1 MQKNLRTKTIGIIAL
16 LLIFVYGIFG
26 IPGGFSGT
34 ALSKGL
40 LSAGAFRK
48 GIHLGLDLK
57 GGMYLVMQ
65 VEVNEAVGAQT
76 DSDAASIQNAFQ
88 QNGIAG
94 ASVTKPDANRPDFLQ
109 ITGVPAAHTA
119 DVSSLLN
126 SQFGS
131 QYDIAPGP
139 NNSWTLTMK
148 PTVESDLKQRALNRS
163 IDVIE
168 SRINSL
174 GVSEPVVE
182 PYQLGSY
189 QILVELPGVDDLSRV
204 ENVIQQTARL
214 STHAVLNEQPWP
226 DRQTALQAL
235 GGVVPPDAELVQS
248 VPGASGDI
256 STGEWY
262 ELSKIPVW
270 GGTDIRDAKADTDPQ
285 TNEPEVVFYL
295 TNAAGDRFGQFTTA
309 NIGKSMA
316 VVLNDRIYEVA
327 VIKGVIHDTG
337 NISGGN
343 MSMQQAQDLATL
355 LSTGALPA
363 SLKYL
368 QESTVGPSLG
378 ADSIHQ
384 GVVASIVGM
393 LAVMI
398 FMLIYYRG
406 AGVNADLALFLN
418 LVILLG
424 FMGFSGAVLTLPG
437 IAGVILTIGMGV
449 DSNVLIF
456 ERIREELRA
465 GKSPAAAVDQ
475 GFAHAWTTILDTH
488 VTTIVS
494 AVILYA
500 TTGSV
505 GPVKGF
511 AITLIFGLL
520 ANLFTAVFVSRVI
533 FDAHLTRKLHGEPIS
548 I

>member
-1 MQKNLRTKTIGIIAL
+1 MQKNLRTKTIGIIAIL
-16 LLIFVYGIFG
+16 LFFIYGIFG

-34 ALSKGL
+34 AIRNSILK
-40 LSAGAFRK
+40 R
-48 GIHLGLDLK
+48 IHLGLDLK
-57 GGMYLVMQ
+57 GGMHLVLQ

-76 DSDAASIQNAFQ
+76 DSDSASIQNAFQ
-88 QNGIAG
+88 QNGIIG
-94 ASVTKPDANRPDFLQ
+94 ASIAKPDTNRPDFIQ

-139 NNSWTLTMK
+139 NNSWTLAMK
-148 PTVESDLKQRALNRS
+148 PTVESDLKQRALDRS
-163 IDVIE
+163 IDVIQ

-174 GVSEPVVE
+174 GVTEPIVE

-204 ENVIQQTARL
+204 ENVIQSTARL
-214 STHAVLNEQPWP
+214 STHAVLGGPWP
-226 DRQTALQAL
+226 DQQTALQSL
-235 GGVVPPDAELVQS
+235 GGMVPPDAELAQS
-248 VPGASGDI
+248 VPGASSDT

-270 GGTDIRDAKADTDPQ
+270 GGTDIRDAKADNDQQ

-295 TNAAGDRFGQFTTA
+295 TNAAGDKFGQFTSA
-309 NIGKSMA
+309 NIGKDMA
-316 VVLNDRIYEVA
+316 IVLDNRIYEVA
-327 VIKGVIHDTG
+327 VIKGEIHDTG

-343 MSMQQAQDLATL
+343 MSMQQAQDLSML
-355 LSTGALPA
+355 LRTGALPA

-368 QESTVGPSLG
+368 QEETVGPSLG

-398 FMLIYYRG
+398 FMLIYYKG
-406 AGVNADLALFLN
+406 AGINADLALFLN

-475 GFAHAWTTILDTH
+475 GFSHAWTTILDTH

-494 AVILYA
+494 ALILFIFG
-500 TTGSV
+500 T

-511 AITLIFGLL
+511 AVTLSFGLA

-533 FDAHLTRKLHGEPIS
+533 FDAHLSHKLHGEPIS

>member
-1 MQKNLRTKTIGIIAL
+1 MQKNLRSKTIGIIAIL
-16 LLIFVYGIFG
+16 LFFVYGIFG
-26 IPGGFSGT
+26 IPQGISGT
-34 ALSKGL
+34 AIRNAILN
-40 LSAGAFRK
+40 R
-48 GIHLGLDLK
+48 IHLGLDLK
-57 GGMYLVMQ
+57 GGMHLILQ

-76 DSDAASIQNAFQ
+76 DSDAAAIQSAMQ
-88 QNGIAG
+88 QNGIIG
-94 ASVTKPDANRPDFLQ
+94 ATVTKPDANRPDFIQ
-109 ITGVPAAHTA
+109 ISNVPAAHNA

-126 SQFGS
+126 SQYGS

-148 PTVESDLKQRALNRS
+148 PTVETELKQRALDRS

-174 GVSEPVVE
+174 GVTEPIVE

-189 QILVELPGVDDLSRV
+189 QILVELPGVDDLARV
-204 ENVIQQTARL
+204 ENVIQSTARL
-214 STHAVLNEQPWP
+214 STHAVLGGPWP
-226 DRQTALQAL
+226 DQQTALQSL
-235 GGVVPPDAELVQS
+235 GGIVPPDAELVQS
-248 VPGASGDI
+248 VPGAADNS

-262 ELSKIPVW
+262 ELSRIPVW
-270 GGTDIRDAKADTDPQ
+270 GGTDIRDAKADLDQQ

-295 TNAAGDRFGQFTTA
+295 TNSAGDKFGQFTTA

-316 VVLNDRIYEVA
+316 VVLDKRIYEVA

-343 MSMQQAQDLATL
+343 MSMQQAKDLSML
-355 LSTGALPA
+355 LRTGALPA
-363 SLKYL
+363 SLKYQ

-384 GVVASIVGM
+384 GVLAAIAGL
-393 LAVMI
+393 LAVLI
-398 FMLIYYRG
+398 FMLIYYKG
-406 AGVNADLALFLN
+406 AGINADLALLLN

-424 FMGFSGAVLTLPG
+424 FMGFSQAVLTLPG

-475 GFAHAWTTILDTH
+475 GFSHAVTTVIDTH

-494 AVILYA
+494 AAILFIFG
-500 TTGSV
+500 T

-511 AITLIFGLL
+511 AVTLTFGLL
-520 ANLFTAVFVSRVI
+520 ANFFTSVFVSRVI
-533 FDAHLTRKLHGEPIS
+533 FDAHLSRKLHGEPIS

>member
-1 MQKNLRTKTIGIIAL
+1 MQTNLRAKTLGIIAIL
-16 LLIFVYGIFG
+16 LFFIYGIFG
-26 IPGGFSGT
+26 IPHGFSGT
-34 ALSKGL
+34 AVKDSILN
-40 LSAGAFRK
+40 R
-48 GIHLGLDLK
+48 IHLGLDLK
-57 GGMYLVMQ
+57 GGMHLVLQ
-65 VEVNEAVGAQT
+65 VEVNEAVGAQA
-76 DSDAASIQNAFQ
+76 DSDAASMQTAFQ
-88 QNGIAG
+88 QNGIVG
-94 ASVTKPDANRPDFLQ
+94 ASITRPDTNRPDFLQ
-109 ITGVPAAHTA
+109 ITGVPAAKTA

-126 SQFGS
+126 AQFGS

-139 NNSWTLTMK
+139 NNTWTMTMK
-148 PTVESDLKQRALNRS
+148 PTVESDLKQRALDRS
-163 IDVIE
+163 IDVIQ

-174 GVSEPVVE
+174 GVSEPIVE

-204 ENVIQQTARL
+204 ENVIQSTARL
-214 STHAVLNEQPWP
+214 STHAVLGGPWP
-226 DRQTALQAL
+226 DQQTALQQL
-235 GGVVPPDAELVQS
+235 GGVVPPDAELAQS
-248 VPGASGDI
+248 VPGASSDT

-262 ELSKIPVW
+262 ELQRIPVW
-270 GGTDIRDAKADTDPQ
+270 GGTDIRDAKADNDQQ
-285 TNEPEVVFYL
+285 TNQPEVVFYL
-295 TNAAGDRFGQFTTA
+295 TNAAGDKFGQFTAA
-309 NIGKSMA
+309 NIGKDMA
-316 VVLNDRIYEVA
+316 IVLDNRIYEVA
-327 VIKGVIHDTG
+327 VIKGEIHDTG
-337 NISGGN
+337 NISGGS
-343 MSMQQAQDLATL
+343 MSMQQAQDLSML
-355 LSTGALPA
+355 LRTGALPA
-363 SLKYL
+363 TLKYM

-398 FMLIYYRG
+398 FMLIYYKG
-406 AGVNADLALFLN
+406 AGINADLALFLN

-424 FMGFSGAVLTLPG
+424 FMGYSGAVLTLPG

-475 GFAHAWTTILDTH
+475 GFGHAWTTILDTH

-494 AVILYA
+494 AAILFIFG
-500 TTGSV
+500 T

-511 AITLIFGLL
+511 AVTLTFGLL

-533 FDAHLTRKLHGEPIS
+533 FDSHLSRKLHGEPIS

>member
-1 MQKNLRTKTIGIIAL
+1 MQKNLRTKTIGIVAIL
-16 LLIFVYGIFG
+16 LLFIYGIFG
-26 IPGGFSGT
+26 VPSGLSGS
-34 ALSKGL
+34 ALKDGL
-40 LSAGAFRK
+40 LSAGTFRK

-65 VEVNEAVGAQT
+65 VEVDEAVGGQT
-76 DSDAASIQNAFQ
+76 DSDAAGIQNAFQ

-94 ASVTKPDANRPDFLQ
+94 ASVTKPDANRPDFIQ
-109 ITGVPAAHTA
+109 ISGVPAAHSA

-126 SQFGS
+126 SQYGS

-148 PTVESDLKQRALNRS
+148 PSVEKDLKQRALNRS

-189 QILVELPGVDDLSRV
+189 QILVELPGVDDLGRV

-214 STHAVLNEQPWP
+214 STHAVLGGPWP
-226 DRQTALQAL
+226 DQQTALQNI
-235 GGVVPPDAELVQS
+235 GGMVPPDAELAQS
-248 VPGASGDI
+248 VPGASGDGA
-256 STGEWY
+256 TGEWY

-270 GGTDIRDAKADTDPQ
+270 GGTDIRDAKADTDQQ

-295 TNAAGDRFGQFTTA
+295 TNSAGDRFGQFTTA

-337 NISGGN
+337 NISGGD
-343 MSMQQAQDLATL
+343 MSLQQAQDLATL

-398 FMLIYYRG
+398 FMLIYYKG
-406 AGVNADLALFLN
+406 AGINADLALFLN

-424 FMGFSGAVLTLPG
+424 FMGYSGAVLTLPG

-475 GFAHAWTTILDTH
+475 GFGHAWTTILDTH

-533 FDAHLTRKLHGEPIS
+533 FDAHLSRKLHGEPIS